1 MRNRT
6 VALLTAWF
14 AALATASSL
23 TGCMSEHPPLGMPND
38 SVIGFTQAGGGRAIP
53 PECSQL
59 NQPSHMID
67 AGRGRPGIAFGC
79 ATYSNL
85 AEMLA
90 RPADLVAP
98 EPYAGADAALGASA
112 VRAYE
117 EGRTRPLNPTSTTT
131 SVTH

>member
-1 MRNRT
+1 MHDRFVPLVT
-6 VALLTAWF
+6 VLLATF
-14 AALATASSL
+14 AAASSL

-38 SVIGFTQAGGGRAIP
+38 SVIGFTQEGGGRAIP
-53 PECSQL
+53 PQCDQL

-67 AGRGRPGIAFGC
+67 AGRGRPGVAFGC

-85 AEMLA
+85 AQMLA

-117 EGRTRPLNPTSTTT
+117 EGRTQPLNPTSTTT